1 MLWFEVDRSVV
12 EFGVSLFDLLLG
24 FDGFGLLGLFGG
36 FFLLVFLFLIFLDRL
51 LFGLG
56 RGFALGK
63 IKVDDFSDSV
73 RLLLFGVFGL
83 TPAH

>member
-1 MLWFEVDRSVV
+1 LLWFEVDRSVV